1 MKPNVL
7 PVSSVCNPR
16 DLGGYIGFEGRK
28 VKSHRLL
35 RTGKINKISAKD
47 EKFLQE
53 YGLSKIIDLRSPLE
67 YKKCPDR
74 PIPGVQHFA
83 MPLSDEDNTNGGKKD
98 IAKVFEEY
106 RHDQYAGF
114 RMMCDHYHGYVSK
127 KHAQNT
133 IRQILELLVN
143 TPDGAVLFHCS
154 EGKDR
159 TGFVCL
165 LLEGMAGASYDEV
178 VADYMITFDNYLGI
192 NQESNPRY
200 YQYIKQEEVDTL
212 IRYIALEDEDV
223 DASQIDIHQAARQY
237 LYNAGL
243 TEDELNR
250 LEERVRQ

>member
-1 MKPNVL
+1 MQTFLDENGHISPYYEKLLGENKVIPLNLSSDYHKNSFAFSLAEGLRKMLQMEGPVL
-7 PVSSVCNPR
+7 
-16 DLGGYIGFEGRK
+16 I
-28 VKSHRLL
+28 
-35 RTGKINKISAKD
+35 
-47 EKFLQE
+47 
-53 YGLSKIIDLRSPLE
+53 
-67 YKKCPDR
+67 
-74 PIPGVQHFA
+74 
-83 MPLSDEDNTNGGKKD
+83 
-98 IAKVFEEY
+98 
-106 RHDQYAGF
+106 
-114 RMMCDHYHGYVSK
+114 
-127 KHAQNT
+127 
-133 IRQILELLVN
+133 
-143 TPDGAVLFHCS
+143 HCI

-223 DASQIDIHQAARQY
+223 DASQIDIHKAARQY

-243 TEDELNR
+243 TEDELNK